1 MFAVGQTS
9 VSLTVQTENQIKIPD
24 ILYACCALFAM
35 YILCEAG
42 WWKERKGFLIV
53 SSTSVWDANTAADTI
68 FIP

>member
-42 WWKERKGFLIV
+42 
-53 SSTSVWDANTAADTI
+53 
-68 FIP
+68 